1 MLWSSMCVH
10 TGSKQPGKFAFVT
23 NTWRCATKGSP
34 INTQSA
40 SLAACMIRKQRA
52 RTPLRSVNTYNLL
65 ERPDEKGR
73 HAA

>member
-1 MLWSSMCVH
+1 MLWSSICVH
-10 TGSKQPGKFAFVT
+10 TGSKQPGKFAIVT
-23 NTWRCATKGSP
+23 NTWRCATKGSAM
-34 INTQSA
+34 NTQSA
-40 SLAACMIRKQRA
+40 SLAACKQWA